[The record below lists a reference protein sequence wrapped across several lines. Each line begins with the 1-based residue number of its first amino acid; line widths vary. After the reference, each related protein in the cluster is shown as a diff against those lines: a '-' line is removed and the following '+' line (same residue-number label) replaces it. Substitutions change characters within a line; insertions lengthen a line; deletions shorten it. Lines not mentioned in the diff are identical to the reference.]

1 MALKD
6 LLSSHPNAMSVA
18 LFGAGFAVATLV
30 LRYRSRSPR
39 GLVGQSSSN
48 TTNSVNGKGDHSLET
63 KVAQE
68 EYKMV
73 LVVRTDL
80 KMGKGKMAAQCAHA
94 AVGAVEKLAYV
105 NMAALRHWQ
114 NLGQPKVVLKVDG
127 LEALFDLDKVARS
140 KSITTCLIS
149 DAGRTQIAAG
159 SKTVLALGPGPA
171 SVIDQ
176 ITGHLKL
183 L

>member
-1 MALKD
+1 
-6 LLSSHPNAMSVA
+6 
-18 LFGAGFAVATLV
+18 
-30 LRYRSRSPR
+30 
-39 GLVGQSSSN
+39 
-48 TTNSVNGKGDHSLET
+48 
-63 KVAQE
+63 
-68 EYKMV
+68 MV
-73 LVVRTDL
+73 LVVRNDL
-80 KMGKGKMAAQCAHA
+80 KMGKGKVAAQCAHA

-114 NLGQPKVVLKVDG
+114 SHGQPKVVLKVDS
-127 LEALFDLDKVARS
+127 LESLFDLDKAARS

-171 SVIDQ
+171 SVVDQ